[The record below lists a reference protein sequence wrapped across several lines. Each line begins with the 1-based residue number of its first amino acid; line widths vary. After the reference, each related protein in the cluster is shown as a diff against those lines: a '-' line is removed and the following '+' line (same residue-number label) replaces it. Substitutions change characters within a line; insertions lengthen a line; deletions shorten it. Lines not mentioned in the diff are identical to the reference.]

1 MPAGS
6 MQNILRFQAQKSVS
20 DRSNAKKFLENIRTL
35 KEAQRETRAQ
45 AMAKDKYD
53 EAQAAAA
60 AAAARAAANATA
72 VQAQQLRIANEK
84 KNQAENA
91 TDAANSL
98 TVDEVGI
105 KPPKDYSNII
115 LLSIFG
121 IAAFFLFRGKK

>member
-20 DRSNAKKFLENIRTL
+20 DRSNDKEFLENIRTL
-35 KEAQRETRAQ
+35 KESQREARTQ
-45 AMAKDKYD
+45 AMAKAKFD

-60 AAAARAAANATA
+60 AAAAKAAANATA
-72 VQAQQLRIANEK
+72 VQAQQLRIANLK

-98 TVDEVGI
+98 TVDEVVVNT
-105 KPPKDYSNII
+105 KKDYSTII

-121 IAAFFLFRGKK
+121 IAAFFLIRGKK

>member
-6 MQNILRFQAQKSVS
+6 MSNILRVQAQKAIS
-20 DRSNAKKFLENIRTL
+20 DSLDAKEFLENIRPL
-35 KEAQRETRAQ
+35 KEAQREARAQ
-45 AMAKDKYD
+45 AMAKAKFD

-72 VQAQQLRIANEK
+72 VQAQQLRIANLK

-91 TDAANSL
+91 TAAAKSL
-98 TVDEVGI
+98 TVDEVVVNT
-105 KPPKDYSNII
+105 KKDYSTII

-121 IAAFFLFRGKK
+121 IAAFFLIRGKK